1 MDIKA
6 NILPTF
12 SMSPVGANPA
22 RRVSSSRND
31 NATLDPAK
39 LQEKREKAR
48 ERQRRKRERDRRR
61 DSDAQVAAAQS
72 AVANG
77 QGMAHYAESSGSISF
92 GATDLSPQ
100 EIARRERVRAAARD
114 RQRKH
119 RALVKQK
126 KMAELGIAMGNETM
140 PTEELHYT
148 LGPDG
153 QYQPIMAHPNEIGH
167 EPPFPQGHT
176 GGQTFAST
184 LLLSFSCAPLL
195 KQHLLRTLHM
205 TNEELASLEPV
216 LSAAWDQWDHAVCA
230 LI

>member
-114 RQRKH
+114 RQRKPSAGPQRSPEGNS
-119 RALVKQK
+119 RAGDRPRRAV
-126 KMAELGIAMGNETM
+126 
-140 PTEELHYT
+140 
-148 LGPDG
+148 
-153 QYQPIMAHPNEIGH
+153 
-167 EPPFPQGHT
+167 
-176 GGQTFAST
+176 
-184 LLLSFSCAPLL
+184 SCG
-195 KQHLLRTLHM
+195 R
-205 TNEELASLEPV
+205 
-216 LSAAWDQWDHAVCA
+216 
-230 LI
+230 